1 MPQFGSFK
9 FTAAE
14 LYKKGVLVSI
24 VDYTPKQYG
33 GISLTI
39 SCNEPGLFVVDVQF
53 LGVKVSEKMELRLD
67 DLLQSQY
74 NKVDFMTLFDIA
86 KVNLN
91 LLIFLINKKF
101 YV

>member
-1 MPQFGSFK
+1 
-9 FTAAE
+9 
-14 LYKKGVLVSI
+14 
-24 VDYTPKQYG
+24 
-33 GISLTI
+33 
-39 SCNEPGLFVVDVQF
+39 
-53 LGVKVSEKMELRLD
+53 MEIRLE

-74 NKVDFMTLFDIA
+74 NKVDEMLLFDIA

>member
-1 MPQFGSFK
+1 MPQFGSYK
-9 FTAAE
+9 WTAAD
-14 LYKKGVLVSI
+14 LHKKGVLISI
-24 VDYTPKQYG
+24 VDYNPRQYG

-39 SCNEPGLFVVDVQF
+39 SCNEPGCFVVDVQF

-74 NKVDFMTLFDIA
+74 NQVDFVTLFDIA

-91 LLIFLINKKF
+91 LLIFLINKK
-101 YV
+101 

>member
-1 MPQFGSFK
+1 MFK
-9 FTAAE
+9 
-14 LYKKGVLVSI
+14 
-24 VDYTPKQYG
+24 VDA
-33 GISLTI
+33 
-39 SCNEPGLFVVDVQF
+39 QF
-53 LGVKVSEKMELRLD
+53 LGVNVSEPMEIRLE

-74 NKVDFMTLFDIA
+74 NKVDEMLLFDIA